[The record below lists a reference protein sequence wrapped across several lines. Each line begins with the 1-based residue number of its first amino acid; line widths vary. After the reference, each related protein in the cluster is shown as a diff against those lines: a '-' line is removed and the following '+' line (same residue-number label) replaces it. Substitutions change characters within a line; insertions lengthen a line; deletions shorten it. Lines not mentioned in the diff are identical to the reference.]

1 MIPLRV
7 YDRPRSSESTEMMD
21 NHCQGFWVIPIWL
34 NKLSKH
40 FWHHKWANDDYVHAK
55 KTKCVLLSKQ
65 LLLKWYA
72 SCQVSAKNTC
82 QLKTIKI
89 TTKTQLNDQLGS
101 KKITTTFHSGDF
113 CKPSSCYQQ
122 TEVIELLAEAI
133 TSAYFW
139 CMRWL
144 YGLHSSNSSMQN
156 AALSYSCSCKY
167 ISHSSSHASESLMC
181 LQQIQTEFP
190 SFKTSDN
197 SLPSHLTRRQ
207 WQACR
212 SMLVPEHPRI
222 HRWIDNPKT

>member
-1 MIPLRV
+1 MCSFIQTTV
-7 YDRPRSSESTEMMD
+7 T
-21 NHCQGFWVIPIWL
+21 QVIRIMPSFCKKHLSIKN
-34 NKLSKH
+34 NK
-40 FWHHKWANDDYVHAK
+40 NYN
-55 KTKCVLLSKQ
+55 Q
-65 LLLKWYA
+65 
-72 SCQVSAKNTC
+72 N
-82 QLKTIKI
+82 TIKRPARI
-89 TTKTQLNDQLGS
+89 EKNYYHVPQ
-101 KKITTTFHSGDF
+101 GDF

-190 SFKTSDN
+190 SFTTSDN

-212 SMLVPEHPRI
+212 SMPVPEHPWI